1 MKIEQKTTEE
11 TQIKGISLRSS
22 LDEISPI
29 PPSIINKKILSID
42 KKMLSIHEKILE
54 LRNQITEL
62 EQEREDLV
70 NSNIDHRK
78 NPNIDQFLNNFEN
91 THKQQIESH
100 QTTLK
105 HIVEDEYQGLEYHS
119 VYQRLKNVCGKKFP
133 GWWQEN
139 ISNYRNKCNQKSKR
153 NKNPRNTPK
162 S

>member
-29 PPSIINKKILSID
+29 PPSIIKKKISSID
-42 KKMLSIHEKILE
+42 KRISSMYEEKLE
-54 LRNQITEL
+54 LEHKITEL
-62 EQEREDLV
+62 EQKKADLV

-91 THKQQIESH
+91 RHKQQIESH
-100 QTTLK
+100 QTNLK
-105 HIVEDEYQGLEYHS
+105 RIVEDEYQGLEYYS
-119 VYQRLKNVCGKKFP
+119 VRQRLKNVCDKKLP

-153 NKNPRNTPK
+153 SKNPRNTPK